1 MNFAKGHVTSLID
14 LIGCRTAKRISTANF
29 ELHSTASVPHFMQ
42 MSIRDLA
49 DCQNAPRMVF
59 SENG

>member
-1 MNFAKGHVTSLID
+1 MNFAKGHVTSWID

-49 DCQNAPRMVF
+49 DGQNAPGMAF
-59 SENG
+59 LSNG